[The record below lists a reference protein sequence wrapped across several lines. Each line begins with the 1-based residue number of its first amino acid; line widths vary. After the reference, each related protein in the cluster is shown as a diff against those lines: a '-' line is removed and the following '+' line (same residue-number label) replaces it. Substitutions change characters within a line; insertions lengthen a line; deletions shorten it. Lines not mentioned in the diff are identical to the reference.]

1 MEHRRELPRC
11 GPPGIGGEEVEEM
24 LRELIGVA
32 LISVGALTMFARVMA
47 RSADL
52 QRRSLRNAASHADS
66 DRTG

>member
-1 MEHRRELPRC
+1 
-11 GPPGIGGEEVEEM
+11 M

-32 LISVGALTMFARVMA
+32 LISVGTLTMFARVMA

-52 QRRSLRNAASHADS
+52 RRRSLRNAASHADP